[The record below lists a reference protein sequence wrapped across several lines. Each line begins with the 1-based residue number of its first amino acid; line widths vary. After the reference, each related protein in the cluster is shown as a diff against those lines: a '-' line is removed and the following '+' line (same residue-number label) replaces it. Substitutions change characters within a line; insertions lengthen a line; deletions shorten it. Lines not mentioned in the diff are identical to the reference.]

1 MLFMIYGTFMR
12 RQPGHGNL
20 AGGRFLGEVR
30 TAPRYRLFLVDGWP
44 ALAEAGNGAAIA
56 AELYELTEEHIACL
70 AGIEPAG
77 WRRAPVELDEGR
89 RVEAFLAD
97 EELVACGED
106 ISEHGGWAAFVA
118 AQARARAPEDEWSR
132 TR

>member
-1 MLFMIYGTFMR
+1 MIYGTFMR

-20 AGGRFLGEVR
+20 AGGRFLEEVR

-44 ALAEAGNGAAIA
+44 ALAEADVRNGAAIA
-56 AELYELTEEHIACL
+56 AELYELSEEHVGRL
-70 AGIEPAG
+70 AGIEPPG
-77 WRRAPVELDEGR
+77 WRRAPVELDDGR

-97 EELVACGED
+97 EELVARGED

-118 AQARARAPEDEWSR
+118 SRVRA
-132 TR
+132 